1 MDLQFPKTRHTW
13 LAAASHCKELEQT
26 LELKLPDNMP
36 DIGKVVCAWG
46 QSLLRSKQ
54 WNRDGAGVSGGVMVW
69 VMYLPEDGS
78 EARCVEGWLPFQA
91 RWEVADKERDG
102 VIVASCYLSGVDG
115 RSLSARKLMVR
126 ANVALAA
133 DTFVETEAQIS
144 SPGELPED
152 VQLKLED
159 LQLRLPVEAGE
170 KTVELDE
177 TILPPAGVK
186 PDKLLSYSLH
196 PRVTDCKLMADRAVF
211 RGTAQ
216 GHGLYLGEDGQLHSW
231 DFQVPFSQ
239 YGDLDREYGA
249 EDRLQVTM
257 VLTGLEMELTPEGG
271 ARLKGSMQGQYVLW
285 QQRKMQ
291 LVTDAYSTKN
301 ETQLQQMPLELPRV
315 TAFINDGVTA
325 SAGGVK
331 GPEKALEWSFFPVC
345 PAITLGEDGLQAE
358 LAGSF
363 QALGMEDGSLTSQ
376 IIPWQ
381 GSVPLPP
388 GQQGS
393 LRLCLSG
400 PVDSQAELSL
410 EGWLMDML
418 EVPMVTGIAVNEPLE
433 RRDDRPS
440 MILRRAGE
448 DSLWDIAKANAT
460 TVEKIME
467 ANALTQ
473 EPQGK
478 SWLLIPMP

>member
-13 LAAASHCKELEQT
+13 LSAASHSKELEQT
-26 LELKLPDNMP
+26 LELKLPENMP

-46 QSLLRSKQ
+46 QSLVRSKQ

-78 EARCVEGWLPFQA
+78 EARCVDGWIPFQA
-91 RWEVADKERDG
+91 RWEVPDRDRDG
-102 VIVASCYLSGVDG
+102 AIIASCYLSGVDG

-126 ANVALAA
+126 ANVAVAA
-133 DTFVETEAQIS
+133 DTFVETEVQIS

-152 VQLKLED
+152 VQLKMENME
-159 LQLRLPVEAGE
+159 LRLPVEAGE

-177 TILPPAGVK
+177 TILPPAGVR
-186 PDKLLSYSLH
+186 PDKLLSYSLQ

-239 YGDLDREYGA
+239 YGDLDREYGP
-249 EDRLQVTM
+249 EDRLQVAM
-257 VLTGLEMELTPEGG
+257 VPTGLEMELTPEGG

-285 QQRKMQ
+285 QQKKMQ
-291 LVTDAYSTKN
+291 LVTDAYSTRSAL
-301 ETQLQQMPLELPRV
+301 ELQQQPLELPRV
-315 TAFINDGVTA
+315 TAFVNDSVTA
-325 SAGGVK
+325 AAGTAAGL
-331 GPEKALEWSFFPVC
+331 EKTVEWSFFPAC
-345 PAITLGEDGLQAE
+345 PALRVDEDGLQAE

-363 QALGMEDGSLTSQ
+363 QALGMADGSLTSQ
-376 IIPWQ
+376 AFAWQ
-381 GSVPLPP
+381 DSVPLPP
-388 GQQGS
+388 GQQRS
-393 LRLCLSG
+393 LRLCQSG

-410 EGWLMDML
+410 EGWLMDTL
-418 EVPMVTGIAVNEPLE
+418 AVPMVTGITVKEPLE

-448 DSLWDIAKANAT
+448 DTLWDIAKANAT
-460 TVEKIME
+460 TVDKIME

-473 EPQGK
+473 EPQQG
-478 SWLLIPMP
+478 SWILIPLL